1 MGGGIYRIYRVK
13 VIKRSAGRRL
23 LWLAVLVVVLLV
35 SANTDEEAKAFLGY

>member
-1 MGGGIYRIYRVK
+1 MTADGVLTRPDVE

-35 SANTDEEAKAFLGY
+35 IVVASVI